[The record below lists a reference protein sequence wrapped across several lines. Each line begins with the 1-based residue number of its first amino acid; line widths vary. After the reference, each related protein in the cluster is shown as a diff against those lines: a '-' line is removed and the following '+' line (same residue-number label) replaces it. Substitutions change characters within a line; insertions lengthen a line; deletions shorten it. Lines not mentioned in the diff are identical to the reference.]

1 MAQAT
6 TNAAIEAGLHA
17 AITKEAKKNN
27 ISFSEQVSR
36 YRKAWIEEQEFI
48 RTTSKKET
56 KK

>member
-17 AITKEAKKNN
+17 AITKEAKRNN

-36 YRKAWIEEQEFI
+36 YRLKAKEMEA
-48 RTTSKKET
+48 KK
-56 KK
+56 